1 MNRFYFINQN
11 KQKNSNLFFKVVNN
25 LNSRFI
31 NDRIRIELLIFE
43 SQFRNVS
50 KFLRLLYI
58 IYSNSFIFN
67 SISLLSK
74 NFDKSYKS

>member
-50 KFLRLLYI
+50 KFLRL